1 MISIPQV
8 PQSVFPGRERG
19 IGIEFVIDFYVF
31 VDQHHN
37 FVQEIVVYLGD
48 EWGVGIALAK
58 DAEASLMGRGI
69 SVTEKTDGILV
80 FADMNGEEG
89 RTVLLNPGKLGV
101 GILHTHEVFTPIGIE
116 HNLASSASGHV
127 DNDIYAGL
135 QFEYEIYAVL
145 ARA

>member
-8 PQSVFPGRERG
+8 PQSVFPGGERG

-80 FADMNGEEG
+80 FADKNGEEG
-89 RTVLLNPGKLGV
+89 WTILLNPGKLGV
-101 GILHTHEVFTPIGIE
+101 GILHTHEIGR
-116 HNLASSASGHV
+116 AHV
-127 DNDIYAGL
+127 
-135 QFEYEIYAVL
+135 
-145 ARA
+145 